1 MARQEATP
9 LLKRR
14 DAPTPRAPEQ
24 EGEGGPE
31 LGTARFP
38 FHPEAPSTP
47 WWRRLCFELFQD
59 SGNASAIEER
69 DLWALPRD
77 LQSAVTMEELRA
89 RLQASDG
96 RLLRASWRM
105 NRPALLGS
113 AALQLAAV
121 LLDVLYPILLFR
133 LLTTVVTERSFE
145 LRAVVSQLAAIFTS
159 QLLSSFLARHAYYQA
174 SKAGI
179 RVAGGLRALIIEQC
193 LRHGGW
199 RQPRSSA
206 SSTPSALP
214 TRRRP
219 RQRVAEIATIYNEDV
234 GSIVWVLLTANR
246 TWCSVVALIADVV
259 VLVHVVEIPWLVLL
273 LNALLFC
280 GIWSLQLCVGGRV
293 ASAWRIKLER
303 RLTTIHEC
311 FSGIQM
317 IKFSASEDKMMD
329 RIASDRRD
337 EVQQGLFTALIVFRQ
352 MGSKARLTI
361 MLLDMMTM
369 AKKSALKIQQL
380 LDGVTNNKLVQHAHK
395 GSSIL
400 AAELQHVWL
409 SSSGLPHAT
418 DVLVTNA
425 NLSVRRGEL
434 VVIHGLSGVGKSLL
448 ISAIRGDI
456 DPLQGYIHVDA
467 SLRAVVLAYFFGPV
481 GVIIL
486 SLSYVAVGRI
496 MALRTSLRLYQ
507 IGNAAEDENLNFI
520 SETLDGESVIRAFG
534 QTQVSRVVA
543 AHHQTIDVVQRQT
556 AVAGANYNRV
566 LLRATVVNG
575 LSLLALVALLG
586 RYKMQPA
593 QLGLVLYYIFVLQDQ
608 VMTIR
613 MGMLTTMA
621 LLHSAERIRN
631 VVFDRVSFG
640 YEDPSNRV
648 PLPQVSRVLPLHD
661 VSFSVGSG
669 ERLGVVGR
677 TGSGKSSLAMALFR
691 MHPLVSGRILS
702 AIASELLPEPV
713 RPTTPTRSPLATE
726 NETVQVGIVALWL
739 C

>member
-59 SGNASAIEER
+59 SGNASAIDER

-145 LRAVVSQLAAIFTS
+145 LRAVVSQLAAIFIS

-206 SSTPSALP
+206 SSAPSALP
-214 TRRRP
+214 TRRHP

-337 EVQQGLFTALIVFRQ
+337 EVQQGRFASAFNAVRTVFGAEVINLAAALTFTWLERAGQPLSPSRVFTALIVFRQ

-369 AKKSALKIQQL
+369 AKKSAMKIQQL
-380 LDGVTNNKLVQHAHK
+380 LDGATNNKRVQHAHK

-448 ISAIRGDI
+448 LSAIRGDI

-467 SLRAVVLAYFFGPV
+467 SLRVAYCSQEPWLQTMSIRDNVLFGSPMAMALLHTSMSFFYKTPIGDILRAFFGDTSMMDREISHFSVVLLMSSAPCISGAVVLAYFFGPV

-520 SETLDGESVIRAFG
+520 SETLDGESVIRA
-534 QTQVSRVVA
+534 QQSPAPT
-543 AHHQTIDVVQRQT
+543 TIEFC
-556 AVAGANYNRV
+556 Y
-566 LLRATVVNG
+566 
-575 LSLLALVALLG
+575 
-586 RYKMQPA
+586 
-593 QLGLVLYYIFVLQDQ
+593 
-608 VMTIR
+608 
-613 MGMLTTMA
+613 
-621 LLHSAERIRN
+621 
-631 VVFDRVSFG
+631 
-640 YEDPSNRV
+640 
-648 PLPQVSRVLPLHD
+648 VLP
-661 VSFSVGSG
+661 
-669 ERLGVVGR
+669 
-677 TGSGKSSLAMALFR
+677 
-691 MHPLVSGRILS
+691 
-702 AIASELLPEPV
+702 
-713 RPTTPTRSPLATE
+713 
-726 NETVQVGIVALWL
+726 W
-739 C
+739 